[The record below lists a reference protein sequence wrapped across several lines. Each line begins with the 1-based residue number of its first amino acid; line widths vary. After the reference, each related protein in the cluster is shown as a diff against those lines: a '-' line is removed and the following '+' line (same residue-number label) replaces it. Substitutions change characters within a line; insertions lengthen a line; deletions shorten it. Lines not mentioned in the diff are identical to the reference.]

1 MATTF
6 SRIARRSRSVLPS
19 AYRNAVFRHPSG
31 PPDSL
36 DRRPLAYKKIH
47 AGGNCCAWPSVAIV
61 AVNEKLQIPTAICG
75 TPRFQFQFPRNGLNG
90 LSESRGEVFRKR
102 DFAGVCIAELAEPWF
117 ENDTRV
123 ETVKFSSSPF
133 PPSYKLP
140 PCDFMHKPA
149 WSEFRCLC

>member
-75 TPRFQFQFPRNGLNG
+75 TPRFQFQFPRNGLSGYRKVEAKFSENATLREFVLLKQQSHG
-90 LSESRGEVFRKR
+90 LKTARE
-102 DFAGVCIAELAEPWF
+102 W
-117 ENDTRV
+117 

-133 PPSYKLP
+133 PLSYKLP
-140 PCDFMHKPA
+140 PCDFMHKPV
-149 WSEFRCLC
+149 WPEFRCLC